1 MSDIYTKIKNGI
13 QLLNSKD
20 RKYAEKFLSERDFE
34 KLYELVKANVIVL
47 QNKSDTN
54 AAFVNLV
61 KIIELK
67 NEIMQYLE
75 ILGIP
80 IEEDEE
86 DTDEI
91 TDDEFE
97 DNLYD
102 DIDDF

>member
-1 MSDIYTKIKNGI
+1 MSDIYTKIKDGI
-13 QLLNSKD
+13 KLLNSKD

-80 IEEDEE
+80 IEEDDE

-97 DNLYD
+97 DNFYD